1 MTTVMLEEAKERLE
15 TLLAKVAD
23 GEEVIITREDGSA
36 YKIVPA
42 PQPQPR
48 AGKRGLVGS
57 AKGEIWMSEDFDEP
71 LEFTSE
77 KPRPVFGSGKGWF
90 TDMADDFDEPLE
102 DFEDYMS

>member
-23 GEEVIITREDGSA
+23 GEEVIVTREDGSA

-42 PQPQPR
+42 RQPQPQPR
-48 AGKRGLVGS
+48 ANRGLVGS

-71 LEFTSE
+71 LE
-77 KPRPVFGSGKGWF
+77 
-90 TDMADDFDEPLE
+90 
-102 DFEDYMS
+102 DFEKSSE